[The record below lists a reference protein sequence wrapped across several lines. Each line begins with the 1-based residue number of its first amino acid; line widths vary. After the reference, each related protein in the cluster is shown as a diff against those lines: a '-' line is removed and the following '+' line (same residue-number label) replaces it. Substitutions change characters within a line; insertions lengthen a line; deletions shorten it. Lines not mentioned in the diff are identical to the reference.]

1 MLNMQAAALRD
12 ILEQLDQATQDHLE
26 WHANLLRVIA
36 CELPCDPNDLAPT
49 AHRRCRFGQWYYERA
64 TAELRDQPAFAAI
77 GIEHQ
82 RVHQNAAGLLREITA
97 GRPMDRAVFNELIAS
112 SLRLRRE
119 LDRLR
124 RDCQSE
130 LRSRDALTGAYDRD
144 QVLPELRRWREA
156 VSRGTMSC
164 CIVLMD
170 LDRLHEVN
178 ESHGYA
184 IGDALL
190 ADVVRFL
197 REHLRPDDKVFRYGG
212 DEFFVSLPGADLAI
226 ARTVVGRIR
235 DGLARRELFVAG
247 AHSAVH
253 VTASFGLALLDP
265 DVRVEDTID
274 RAAQALLLAR
284 TAGGNRAISWDASVT
299 TGRHWRRL
307 EVDASLDSVELAV
320 APRREADNPDD
331 ESK

>member
-1 MLNMQAAALRD
+1 MHNMQAVALRD

-26 WHANLLRVIA
+26 WHANLLRVIV
-36 CELPCDPNDLAPT
+36 CELPCDPNDLAST
-49 AHRRCRFGQWYYERA
+49 AHRRCRFGKWYYERA
-64 TAELRDQPAFAAI
+64 TTELRDQRAFSAI

-82 RVHQNAAGLLREITA
+82 RVHEVAAGVLREINA
-97 GRPMDRAVFNELIAS
+97 GRALNRAGFNELIAS

-124 RDCQSE
+124 REIQVE
-130 LRSRDALTGAYDRD
+130 LRSRDALTGAYDRE

-156 VSRGTMSC
+156 VSRGTLSC

-170 LDRLHEVN
+170 LDRLQEVN
-178 ESHGYA
+178 EAQGYA
-184 IGDALL
+184 IGDKLL
-190 ADVVRFL
+190 TDVVHFL

-212 DEFFVSLPGADLAI
+212 DEFLVSLPGADLAI
-226 ARTVVGRIR
+226 ARTVVERIR
-235 DGLARRELFVAG
+235 EGLARRQLVVAG
-247 AHSAVH
+247 ARSALH
-253 VTASFGLALLDP
+253 LTASFGLALLDP
-265 DVRVEDTID
+265 QVRVEDTVD

-307 EVDASLDSVELAV
+307 EVDAGLDSVDVAV
-320 APRREADNPDD
+320 APRRGAEHPDD
-331 ESK
+331 ENT